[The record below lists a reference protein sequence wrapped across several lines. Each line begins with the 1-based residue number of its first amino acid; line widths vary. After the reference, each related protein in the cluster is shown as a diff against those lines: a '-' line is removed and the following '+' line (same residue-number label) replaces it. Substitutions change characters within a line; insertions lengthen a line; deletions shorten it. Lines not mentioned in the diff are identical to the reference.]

1 MMSDEQEK
9 ANRMSPDLNSS
20 AVPGDGPDNASLNA
34 ADGVFAQAASDGD
47 PIAQSSAVQ
56 SSAVQSSAVQSSA
69 VQSSAAQAELDDARQ
84 KYVRL
89 QAELENFRKR
99 MMRSMEEERRYAD
112 LPLLRDLLPVV
123 DNLQRA
129 ITAAEKHENVVGLL
143 EGVLQRHHC
152 TPIEAL
158 DTPFDPHL
166 HEAIAQHPSPTHAPG
181 HVCLVT
187 QVGYQL
193 HDRVIRPAQ
202 VIVAAAPP
210 SDAGAALPDPEI

>member
-1 MMSDEQEK
+1 MSDEQEK
-9 ANRMSPDLNSS
+9 VNRPTPAPDS
-20 AVPGDGPDNASLNA
+20 AAPAHDASDTAALNA
-34 ADGVFAQAASDGD
+34 ADEAFAQAASDGD
-47 PIAQSSAVQ
+47 PVVQLSAT
-56 SSAVQSSAVQSSA
+56 
-69 VQSSAAQAELDDARQ
+69 QAELDESRQ
-84 KYVRL
+84 KYARL

-99 MMRSMEEERRYAD
+99 MMRSMDEERRYAD

-129 ITAAEKHENVVGLL
+129 ISAAEKHENASGLL
-143 EGVLQRHHC
+143 DGVKMVADQLGGVLQRHHC
-152 TPIEAL
+152 TAIEAL
-158 DTPFDPHL
+158 DAPFDPHL

-193 HDRVIRPAQ
+193 HDRVIRPSQ

-210 SDAGAALPDPEI
+210 ADANASLPEPEI

>member
-1 MMSDEQEK
+1 MMSDEQER
-9 ANRMSPDLNSS
+9 ANRMSPDKDSS
-20 AVPGDGPDNASLNA
+20 AVPGDGSDNVALNA
-34 ADGVFAQAASDGD
+34 ADEVFAQAASDGD
-47 PIAQSSAVQ
+47 PTAQSSAT
-56 SSAVQSSAVQSSA
+56 
-69 VQSSAAQAELDDARQ
+69 QAELDDTRQ

-99 MMRSMEEERRYAD
+99 MMRSMDEERRYAD

-129 ITAAEKHENVVGLL
+129 ITAAEKHENVVGLLDGVKMVADQL

>member
-1 MMSDEQEK
+1 MSDEQAR
-9 ANRMSPDLNSS
+9 ANQNSPEHDTT
-20 AVPGDGPDNASLNA
+20 ATAGDGSDSAALNA
-34 ADGVFAQAASDGD
+34 ADEVFTQAASDEV
-47 PIAQSSAVQ
+47 PATELSAT
-56 SSAVQSSAVQSSA
+56 
-69 VQSSAAQAELDDARQ
+69 QAELEDTRQ

-99 MMRSMEEERRYAD
+99 MMRSMDEERRYAD

-129 ITAAEKHENVVGLL
+129 ITAAEKHENASGLL
-143 EGVLQRHHC
+143 DGVKMVADQLGGVLQRHHC
-152 TPIEAL
+152 TAIEAL

-210 SDAGAALPDPEI
+210 ADASATLPDPEI

>member
-1 MMSDEQEK
+1 MSDDQERVK
-9 ANRMSPDLNSS
+9 PTSNPDGSS
-20 AVPGDGPDNASLNA
+20 TTAGEATASVAGGA
-34 ADGVFAQAASDGD
+34 ADEVFAQAAGEMDSVS
-47 PIAQSSAVQ
+47 PL
-56 SSAVQSSAVQSSA
+56 
-69 VQSSAAQAELDDARQ
+69 AATQAELDDMRQ

-129 ITAAEKHENVVGLL
+129 ISAAEKHENAAGLL
-143 EGVLQRHHC
+143 DGVKMVADQLSGVLERRHC
-152 TPIEAL
+152 SAIEAL
-158 DTPFDPHL
+158 GTPFDPHL
-166 HEAIAQHPSPTHAPG
+166 HEAIAQHPNPDYAPG

-187 QVGYQL
+187 QVGYLL
-193 HDRVIRPAQ
+193 HDRVIRPSQ

-210 SDAGAALPDPEI
+210 SAEDASTIPDPQS

>member
-1 MMSDEQEK
+1 MSDEQER
-9 ANRMSPDLNSS
+9 ANRMSPDKDSS
-20 AVPGDGPDNASLNA
+20 AVPGDGSDNVALNA
-34 ADGVFAQAASDGD
+34 ADEVFAQAVSDGD
-47 PIAQSSAVQ
+47 PTAQSSAT
-56 SSAVQSSAVQSSA
+56 
-69 VQSSAAQAELDDARQ
+69 QAELDDTRQ

-99 MMRSMEEERRYAD
+99 MMRSMDEERRYAD
-112 LPLLRDLLPVV
+112 LSLLRDLLPVV

-129 ITAAEKHENVVGLL
+129 ITAAEKHENVVGLLDGVKMVADQL

>member
-1 MMSDEQEK
+1 
-9 ANRMSPDLNSS
+9 MSPEHD
-20 AVPGDGPDNASLNA
+20 ATAATGDGSDDAALNA
-34 ADGVFAQAASDGD
+34 ADEIFAQAAAAGD
-47 PIAQSSAVQ
+47 PAAQLTAT
-56 SSAVQSSAVQSSA
+56 
-69 VQSSAAQAELDDARQ
+69 QAELEDTRQ

-99 MMRSMEEERRYAD
+99 MMRSMDEERRYAD

-129 ITAAEKHENVVGLL
+129 ISAAEKHENASGLL
-143 EGVLQRHHC
+143 DGVKMVADQLGGVLERHHC
-152 TPIEAL
+152 SAIEAL
-158 DTPFDPHL
+158 DAPFDPHL

-210 SDAGAALPDPEI
+210 ADANATLPDPEI